1 MNITKNQPRFLGFLI
16 AGAIA
21 GMLGGAMMAMFTML
35 ATATYLHMGFFTPLY
50 VIASPLTGPQSMMT
64 AMMTTMHG
72 GALYFA
78 FGPAILGLIVHMMWS
93 ALWGIIFGLIAAA
106 LHLRGAAAVMGGM
119 VYGGL
124 VMLAMNFIVLPIV
137 GAPNL
142 LALLGGTTFIIG
154 HLLFGMGVGLWPV
167 LRPQDFTGL
176 LGRQARQ
183 AA

>member
-1 MNITKNQPRFLGFLI
+1 MNTTRNRPRSLGFLI

-50 VIASPLTGPQSMMT
+50 VIASPLAGPQSMMT
-64 AMMTTMHG
+64 AMHG
-72 GALYFA
+72 GVFYFA
-78 FGPAILGLIVHMMWS
+78 LGPAILGLVVHMMWS
-93 ALWGIIFGLIAAA
+93 ALWGIVFGLIAYR
-106 LHLRGAAAVMGGM
+106 LHLRGAAAVIGGM
-119 VYGGL
+119 VYGVLIML
-124 VMLAMNFIVLPIV
+124 VMNFVVLPIV

-142 LALLGGTTFIIG
+142 LTLLGGTTFTIG
-154 HLLFGMGVGLWPV
+154 HMLFGMVVGLWPV
-167 LRPQDFTGL
+167 LRPQDFTNL

>member
-1 MNITKNQPRFLGFLI
+1 MNTTRNQNRLLGLLI

-21 GMLGGAMMAMFTML
+21 GMLGGAMMAMFTMP

-64 AMMTTMHG
+64 ALHG
-72 GALYFA
+72 GTFYFTL
-78 FGPAILGLIVHMMWS
+78 GPAVLGLVVQMMWS
-93 ALWGIIFGLIAAA
+93 ALWGIIFGLISSV
-106 LHLRGAAAVMGGM
+106 LHLQGAAAIIGGM
-119 VYGGL
+119 FYGELIML
-124 VMLAMNFIVLPIV
+124 VMNFVVLPIV

-142 LALLGGTTFIIG
+142 LTLLGGTTFIIG
-154 HLLFGMGVGLWPV
+154 HLLFGMVVGLWPV

-176 LGRQARQ
+176 LGGPARQ

>member
-1 MNITKNQPRFLGFLI
+1 MNTTRNGNRFLGFLI

-35 ATATYLHMGFFTPLY
+35 ATATYLGMGFFTPLY

-64 AMMTTMHG
+64 AMHG
-72 GALYFA
+72 GTFYFA
-78 FGPAILGLIVHMMWS
+78 LGPAVLGLVVHMMWS
-93 ALWGIIFGLIAAA
+93 ALWGIIFGLIAVG
-106 LHLRGAAAVMGGM
+106 LHLRGAAAVIGGM
-119 VYGGL
+119 VYGVL
-124 VMLAMNFIVLPIV
+124 VMLLMNFVVLPIV

-142 LALLGGTTFIIG
+142 LTLLGGTTFIIG
-154 HLLFGMGVGLWPV
+154 HLLFGMVVGLWPV

-176 LGRQARQ
+176 FGRQARQ

>member
-1 MNITKNQPRFLGFLI
+1 MNITRNQPRFLGFLI

-35 ATATYLHMGFFTPLY
+35 ATATYLSMGFFTPLY

-64 AMMTTMHG
+64 AMHG
-72 GALYFA
+72 GAFYFA
-78 FGPAILGLIVHMMWS
+78 LGPAILGLVVHMMWS
-93 ALWGIIFGLIAAA
+93 ALWGIIFGLIAAG
-106 LHLRGAAAVMGGM
+106 LHLRGAAAVIGGM
-119 VYGGL
+119 VYGVL
-124 VMLAMNFIVLPIV
+124 VMLVMNFVLLPIV

-142 LALLGGTTFIIG
+142 LTLLGGTTFTIG
-154 HLLFGMGVGLWPV
+154 HLLFGMVVGLWPV

-183 AA
+183 SA

>member
-1 MNITKNQPRFLGFLI
+1 MNITRNRPRFLGFLI

-64 AMMTTMHG
+64 AMHG
-72 GALYFA
+72 GAFYFA
-78 FGPAILGLIVHMMWS
+78 LGPAILGLVVHMMWS
-93 ALWGIIFGLIAAA
+93 ALWGIVFGLIASG
-106 LHLRGAAAVMGGM
+106 LHLRGVAAIIGGM
-119 VYGGL
+119 VYGVLIML
-124 VMLAMNFIVLPIV
+124 VMNFVLLPFV

-142 LALLGGTTFIIG
+142 LTLLGGTTFTIG
-154 HLLFGMGVGLWPV
+154 HLLFGMVVGLWPV
-167 LRPQDFTGL
+167 LRPQDFTNL